1 MSSLWIRISIM
12 VTQYVCGPQPVSHV
26 KRLDAPARV
35 SAFVWRLKINTRYL
49 S

>member
-12 VTQYVCGPQPVSHV
+12 VSQYMWTTTLSHV

-35 SAFVWRLKINTRYL
+35 SAINGAHIL
-49 S
+49 IV